1 MSRQRGLGKG
11 LGSLIAPSDTNNK
24 LAIKIKL
31 ADIVPNPYQPR
42 LKFDQEAIEN
52 LALSIERYGLVQPII
67 VRREGDKYQLVA
79 GERRFRACQKLK
91 MIEIDA
97 IIKEYSTAEV
107 SEIALIENI
116 ERADLDPIEEACAYD
131 RLMTTFKY
139 TQHEL
144 AEKFGRSRSYIAN
157 MVRLLS
163 LAEPVKS
170 ALSAGEVTIGQVRP
184 LLILEKDEQINI
196 LTFIIENELSARQV
210 EELLKNRH
218 KKTGE
223 KNRKTNP
230 YADNIELKNII
241 EKLKFQFGS
250 PVNIKINS
258 GKGVKGRIEINF
270 SSEDELERLLST
282 LMEEKN

>member
-91 MIEIDA
+91 MTEIDA

-163 LAEPVKS
+163 LAEPVKN

-210 EELLKNRH
+210 EELLKKRH
-218 KKTGE
+218 KETGE